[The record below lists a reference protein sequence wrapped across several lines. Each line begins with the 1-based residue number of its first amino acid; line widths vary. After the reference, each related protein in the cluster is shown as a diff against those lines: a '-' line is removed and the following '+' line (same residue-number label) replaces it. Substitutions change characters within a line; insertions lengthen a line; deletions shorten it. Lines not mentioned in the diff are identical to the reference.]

1 MELRLLSKKKKKP
14 ELELNTDQK
23 LALIA
28 LQKQK
33 QVLEL
38 KEWLVMLGFIGIASL
53 LRIPMQVLPNVE
65 PLTFFAILA
74 GWLFGRKKGFLV
86 GVSSI
91 YISNF
96 LVFGGQGPWTFT
108 QVIAYGLIG
117 FLGGFLRKKS
127 GMLET
132 MLLAFVGTMAMQ
144 IILNIGWAALI
155 GFNFFAAMLT
165 ALPFTIVHV
174 LSNTIFAAFLPKAK
188 KVIYDAGKFNEKELC
203 DAYINN
209 IASRLPRK
217 SKAE

>member
-1 MELRLLSKKKKKP
+1 M
-14 ELELNTDQK
+14 
-23 LALIA
+23 
-28 LQKQK
+28 
-33 QVLEL
+33 
-38 KEWLVMLGFIGIASL
+38 
-53 LRIPMQVLPNVE
+53 
-65 PLTFFAILA
+65 
-74 GWLFGRKKGFLV
+74 
-86 GVSSI
+86 

-108 QVIAYGLIG
+108 QVLAYGLIG

-155 GFNFFAAMLT
+155 GFNFFAATLT
-165 ALPFTIVHV
+165 ALPFTIIHV

-203 DAYINN
+203 DAYIGS
-209 IASRLPRK
+209 ITSRL
-217 SKAE
+217 SKKHSSK

>member
-1 MELRLLSKKKKKP
+1 MF
-14 ELELNTDQK
+14 
-23 LALIA
+23 
-28 LQKQK
+28 
-33 QVLEL
+33 
-38 KEWLVMLGFIGIASL
+38 GFIGIASL
-53 LRIPMQVLPNVE
+53 LRIPMQALPNVE

-127 GMLET
+127 GIFEA
-132 MLLAFVGTMAMQ
+132 MLLAFVGTIIMQ
-144 IILNIGWAALI
+144 IIFNIGWAALI

-165 ALPFTIVHV
+165 ALPFTIIHV
-174 LSNTIFAAFLPKAK
+174 FSNTIFAAFLPKAK

-203 DAYINN
+203 DMYINN
-209 IASRLPRK
+209 ITNKLSKK
-217 SKAE
+217 SKAD